1 VYTDVLQHGTPG
13 GSTKMTTLASTARNA
28 LALVGP
34 AFVEPVPTSQKS
46 TRFDVLLAN
55 RPTTIDPRPIAVPV
69 PGVARNIEVKIAS
82 ERQEWEEAFQLVA
95 SNYRARGYEVASS
108 KPYRFTPYHAL
119 PDTVTFVAKR
129 AGHVVATFSI
139 VPDNTLVGMPM
150 ESLYGQEI
158 AGLRQ
163 KSQRMAETISLA
175 DTGLSV
181 REFLQVF
188 VTLIKLA
195 IQYHHS
201 QGGDTY
207 VIAVNPRHKAFYAK
221 ILGFETLGPCRSYSS
236 VQDAPAEA
244 LWGNSAIV
252 QANAPRMYREI
263 FERPLPPQ
271 ALLAPKMSR
280 DLVRH
285 FTDLS
290 SQSGAGRVEDI
301 LAFRERYGS
310 PRRW

>member
-1 VYTDVLQHGTPG
+1 
-13 GSTKMTTLASTARNA
+13 MTTLARTAPYV
-28 LALVGP
+28 LAP
-34 AFVEPVPTSQKS
+34 AEPACVERIPNVQKS
-46 TRFDVLLAN
+46 TRFDLLSAD
-55 RPTTIDPRPIAVPV
+55 RPTTLDPRPIAVAV

-82 ERQEWEEAFQLVA
+82 ERHEWEEAFQLVA

-139 VPDNTLVGMPM
+139 VPDNTLLGMPM
-150 ESLYGQEI
+150 ESVYGQEI

-163 KSQRMAETISLA
+163 KARRMAETVSLA

-188 VTLIKLA
+188 VALIKLA

-201 QGGDTY
+201 QGGNTY
-207 VIAVNPRHKAFYAK
+207 VITVNPKHKAFYAK
-221 ILGFETLGPCRSYSS
+221 VLGFETLGPCRAYAS

-244 LWGNSAIV
+244 LWGSPAIV
-252 QANAPRMYREI
+252 QVNAPRMYREI
-263 FERPLPPQ
+263 FERPLPPA
-271 ALLAPKMSR
+271 ALVAPTMPR

-285 FTDLS
+285 FADLS
-290 SQSGAGRVEDI
+290 SQGDAKCVEEL
-301 LAFRERYGS
+301 LAYRERYGS